1 MLEWVTALDAEKTIK
16 DSIGSY
22 FIKMRFAI
30 LQAVIILGLS
40 IWLKPDF
47 TGVAAALSIVWV
59 VSPYIAY
66 KVSKETV
73 YKKNL

>member
-1 MLEWVTALDAEKTIK
+1 
-16 DSIGSY
+16 
-22 FIKMRFAI
+22 MRFAI

-47 TGVAAALSIVWV
+47 TGGSSTIYCLWC
-59 VSPYIAY
+59 PYIAY

-73 YKKNL
+73 YKKNLYTEDRLIRKLPERPGGF